1 MDSVQRYAMGAT
13 CQEGARK
20 MTTYRIGKLIYCS
33 TKIRHD
39 LVIYDEPARHIV
51 WRFWWSY

>member
-1 MDSVQRYAMGAT
+1 
-13 CQEGARK
+13 
-20 MTTYRIGKLIYCS
+20 MTTLRIGKLIYCS

>member
-1 MDSVQRYAMGAT
+1 
-13 CQEGARK
+13 
-20 MTTYRIGKLIYCS
+20 MTMLRIGKLVYCN
-33 TKIRHD
+33 TRVRHD